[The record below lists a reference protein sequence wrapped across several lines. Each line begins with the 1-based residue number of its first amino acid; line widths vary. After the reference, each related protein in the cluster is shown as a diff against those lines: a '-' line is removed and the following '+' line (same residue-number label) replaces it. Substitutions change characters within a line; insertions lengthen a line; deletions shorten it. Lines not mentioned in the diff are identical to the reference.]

1 MKWLRGLLIA
11 ALIWLLIFIEISVT
25 MIGLKL
31 TNQTSWIIHY
41 IFLVPIVFFCTG
53 LYYRTKDKTK
63 GFFLG
68 LYFLAVGIILDMIV
82 TVPMFI
88 IPQGGNY
95 MTYFSNLYMLAGFVE
110 SVILV
115 SVYDVIRR

>member
-1 MKWLRGLLIA
+1 MKWVRGLLVA
-11 ALIWLLIFIEISVT
+11 VLIWVLIFIEISIA

-31 TNQTSWIIHY
+31 SSNSTWIVHY
-41 IFLVPIVFFCTG
+41 IFLIPIVFFCTG
-53 LYYRTKDKTK
+53 LYYRKKDKTK

-68 LYFLAVGIILDMIV
+68 LYFLVIGIMLDILV

-95 MTYFSNLYMLAGFVE
+95 ITYFSNLYMLAGFVE
-110 SVILV
+110 SVVLV
-115 SVYDVIRR
+115 TVYDIIRR